1 MSTLNVENAQR
12 RPVPLRRS
20 WLFVPGMDGDAQG
33 VALASGTD
41 VVVADL
47 EEFTAQADRPSARIQ
62 IAALMALCREKGVVG
77 AVRVNKLGEDGKAD
91 LAGVMPGRPDVIFLP
106 HVETAEHIVELTQ
119 EISVLEQVH
128 GIPTGSTE
136 IVPTIESAAGLLALG
151 NILRASKRIK
161 ACLLAAEDFAASLG
175 AERGEDCIELL
186 HARGQFLLE
195 CAAAACVAIDCPFT
209 FRDLPALQKDF
220 KLARR
225 LGFKA
230 KCVVFAEQVQ
240 IINKALTPSDH
251 EVHIARELCVAYEQQ
266 RGNQKVDIT
275 TWINAPTY
283 NNARR
288 LLKRHEAFSEYLQ
301 FQSASH

>member
-1 MSTLNVENAQR
+1 M
-12 RPVPLRRS
+12 
-20 WLFVPGMDGDAQG
+20 
-33 VALASGTD
+33 
-41 VVVADL
+41 
-47 EEFTAQADRPSARIQ
+47 
-62 IAALMALCREKGVVG
+62 
-77 AVRVNKLGEDGKAD
+77 
-91 LAGVMPGRPDVIFLP
+91 
-106 HVETAEHIVELTQ
+106 
-119 EISVLEQVH
+119 
-128 GIPTGSTE
+128 
-136 IVPTIESAAGLLALG
+136 LALG

-161 ACLLAAEDFAASLG
+161 AGLLAAEDFAASLG

-195 CAAAACVAIDCPFT
+195 CAAVACVAIDCPFT

-225 LGFKA
+225 LGFNA

-240 IINKALTPSDH
+240 IINKALTPSDD
-251 EVHIARELCVAYEQQ
+251 EVHTARELCVAYEQQ